1 MNVMRTP
8 IRIGFTSAE
17 PQHSDVYKIPLQF
30 MRKAAQDALSHGI
43 RVDLLHSALPK
54 RNPETQINHIRD
66 FVKRGATALLVHPC
80 DVAPLTSIINECVD
94 AGIPVIVLNL
104 LQFRDGGDLRATAYI
119 GFDNHVA
126 GALAA
131 YACVDY
137 LGGPGCIGK
146 SKWGSAG
153 ASTPIDVE
161 WYSSR
166 TKASEAGN
174 IRGRVV
180 IIEGVPVASLPASEL
195 RDSRV
200 SSRGIKESVCTQS
213 ILECGTNRYPPR
225 SPGRCWTNARPS
237 HST

>member
-1 MNVMRTP
+1 M
-8 IRIGFTSAE
+8 
-17 PQHSDVYKIPLQF
+17 
-30 MRKAAQDALSHGI
+30 
-43 RVDLLHSALPK
+43 
-54 RNPETQINHIRD
+54 
-66 FVKRGATALLVHPC
+66 KRGATALLVHPC

-153 ASTPIDVE
+153 SSTPIDVE

-174 IRGRVV
+174 VHGRVV
-180 IIEGVPVASLPASEL
+180 IIEGVPGSFTSSQRVEGFKSII
-195 RDSRV
+195 SRYKGICLHAIHPGMWNEQISAEITRQV
-200 SSRGIKESVCTQS
+200 LDERTTQPLDLIWAACNDMAYGVINVLEHRG
-213 ILECGTNRYPPR
+213 LL
-225 SPGRCWTNARPS
+225 
-237 HST
+237 